1 MLYHH
6 GGTDY
11 KEAASAAAIRA
22 KAKMEQEI
30 EFGKRSAAETIQR
43 VMTEIPTDL
52 VVKTS
57 TLNFKADRNEMILS
71 VAGNDP
77 LYISDNA
84 VSQLCQRAEIPM
96 GMYRKLIRNP
106 ETKGWGP
113 ELMAHVFNEVYK
125 HQEERYLIRSYGN
138 SLRGWLST
146 SYRRIDSRPCLDS
159 FFNATNELGMVPVK
173 GYSSETKVMVK
184 CLLPIVFEPAPDEVV
199 CFGLSWENSDYGNGA
214 HSLRVFILRLW
225 CTNYAIAEE
234 GLRQI
239 HLGKKISDNILFS
252 EKTYRLDTETTA
264 SAIHDIV
271 ISSLSEGNVNRM
283 AEAIS
288 TASVISVD
296 DPRKFLENL
305 KSVLTKGEREAIAET
320 YNAPEVEL
328 LPPGNTIW
336 RMSNAISLFANQVEE
351 PERKIELMKLAGHII
366 PELAEAA

>member
-1 MLYHH
+1 MLYHYSS
-6 GGTDY
+6 TNY
-11 KEAASAAAIRA
+11 QEAASAAAIRA

-30 EFGKRSAAETIQR
+30 EEGKRSAAETIQR

-57 TLNFKADRNEMILS
+57 AINFKAARNEIILN
-71 VAGNDP
+71 VADNDP

-84 VSQLCQRAEIPM
+84 ISQLCQRAEIPM
-96 GMYRKLIRNP
+96 GMYRKLIGNV
-106 ETKGWGP
+106 ETKDWGP

-125 HQEERYLIRSYGN
+125 HQEERYLIRSYKN

-184 CLLPIVFEPAPDEVV
+184 CLLPIVFEPAPNEVV

-271 ISSLSEGNVNRM
+271 IGSLAPANVNRM
-283 AEAIS
+283 DEVIE
-288 TASVISVD
+288 TASVISLAAK
-296 DPRKFLENL
+296 PLKQRTAPQSMAIIKINL
-305 KSVLTKGEREAIAET
+305 LK
-320 YNAPEVEL
+320 
-328 LPPGNTIW
+328 
-336 RMSNAISLFANQVEE
+336 
-351 PERKIELMKLAGHII
+351 
-366 PELAEAA
+366 